1 MFTILLRKQ
10 KVSMADLGLA
20 RKGFHKIKEKK
31 NYGIGQLR
39 IKKCYAVALP
49 CCTGS
54 PHEHRKGNTT
64 ALRRHAKK
72 ARYKIKANLTNIAHK
87 QNKTKAN

>member
-1 MFTILLRKQ
+1 MFTVLLRKQ

-20 RKGFHKIKEKK
+20 GKGFHKIKEKQKMGNWAFK
-31 NYGIGQLR
+31 N
-39 IKKCYAVALP
+39 KKCYAVALP

-64 ALRRHAKK
+64 ALRRHAK
-72 ARYKIKANLTNIAHK
+72 
-87 QNKTKAN
+87 NKV